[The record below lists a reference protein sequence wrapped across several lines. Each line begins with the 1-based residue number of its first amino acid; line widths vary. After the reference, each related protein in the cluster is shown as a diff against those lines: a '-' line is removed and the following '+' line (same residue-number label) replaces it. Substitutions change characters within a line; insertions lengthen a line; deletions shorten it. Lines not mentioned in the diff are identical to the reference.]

1 MDKEKIEEKNKDKDG
16 EQKPEKA
23 GDELHRITV
32 SRGAERE
39 LTSIVD
45 RVNDGFAGGKV
56 NRTQIANWVLTRFSE
71 RLDDAAI
78 KEIRME
84 HFDEVAVLESI
95 LRQAKESGRVPAEFK
110 GLLQRQLGM
119 DEAPKRRSKKA
130 LTENVINDDMEAD

>member
-1 MDKEKIEEKNKDKDG
+1 MEKENIGEKNKDKDR

-23 GDELHRITV
+23 GEELHRITV

-45 RVNDGFAGGKV
+45 RVNDGFGGGKV
-56 NRTQIANWVLTRFSE
+56 NRTQIANWILMRFSE
-71 RLDDAAI
+71 ELDDAAI

-110 GLLQRQLGM
+110 GLLQRQFGM
-119 DEAPKRRSKKA
+119 DETPKKRPKKA
-130 LTENVINDDMEAD
+130 LTENVINDDIT